1 LYAYFFETDK
11 LVRKFKQCQ
20 FLGLYELVHK
30 GHIINNSL
38 EEKSRNKLE
47 DSCTVKAH
55 TKENMALKGAAL
67 QNYNTEL
74 VHRKMFHLFSN
85 ILYEDNY
92 TVDHK
97 IKFHVSNKY
106 LTL

>member
-1 LYAYFFETDK
+1 MYAYFFETEK

-20 FLGLYELVHK
+20 PLRLYESTHK
-30 GHIINNSL
+30 GLIINNSL

-47 DSCTVKAH
+47 DSCIVKAH

-74 VHRKMFHLFSN
+74 VHRKMLHLFSN
-85 ILYEDNY
+85 ILYAFI
-92 TVDHK
+92 K
-97 IKFHVSNKY
+97 II
-106 LTL
+106 TL